1 MVCPR
6 CQKVVPEESAFCLA
20 CGARLAPVERS
31 GPVNGRGAHEPA
43 AAAPAVTASVPAVGA
58 GTTGGSP
65 RPGARQAYT
74 LSFRPIVDERVRY
87 RLARWVCERAPA
99 HELPDVQSGLSR
111 GDFVT
116 FLALTAD
123 EVESARQGLQALGVP
138 AGLVNLAPATL
149 TETLVLERPARGATG
164 RRAMSGKDWL
174 TTLAVA
180 AALLGFGFVLMR
192 LFGGRPF

>member
-20 CGARLAPVERS
+20 CGAPLAPAERPE
-31 GPVNGRGAHEPA
+31 PVNGRGGHGPA
-43 AAAPAVTASVPAVGA
+43 AAIPAVAAGVPVAAA
-58 GTTGGSP
+58 GP
-65 RPGARQAYT
+65 AERPGGRQAYT

-87 RLARWVCERAPA
+87 RLARWVCEHAPA

-123 EVESARQGLQALGVP
+123 EAERARQGLQALGVA

-149 TETLVLERPARGATG
+149 TEALVLERPARGTSG
-164 RRAMSGKDWL
+164 RRTLSGKDWV
-174 TTLAVA
+174 TSLAIA
-180 AALLGFGFVLMR
+180 GALLGFGFVLMR